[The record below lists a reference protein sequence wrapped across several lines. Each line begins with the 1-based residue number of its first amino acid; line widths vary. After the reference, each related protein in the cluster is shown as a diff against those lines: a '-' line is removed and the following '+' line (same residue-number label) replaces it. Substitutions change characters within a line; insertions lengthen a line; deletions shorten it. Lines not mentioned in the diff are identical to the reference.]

1 LRFKNFIVDGKVYVI
16 DKFITR
22 FMFLVLL
29 LLFLFVWF
37 SSGAGLFQKNIFLSC
52 KDSTR
57 CDNIYYG
64 RYDLKDSS
72 NLPDYVFDMEYLYPG
87 FSVNKP
93 TFLQSNF
100 FSVVCFVVGFFIFLN
115 HFVHNRKLFGFKGLF
130 KELKG

>member
-1 LRFKNFIVDGKVYVI
+1 
-16 DKFITR
+16 
-22 FMFLVLL
+22 M
-29 LLFLFVWF
+29 
-37 SSGAGLFQKNIFLSC
+37 
-52 KDSTR
+52 
-57 CDNIYYG
+57 YYG

-130 KELKG
+130 KELKGWFNMDTFIFILGFGLGFISSQLYELNEYIKKYKKF